1 MMYKRQKVIQY
12 KNGNIST
19 NFHKICIDLPDKPS
33 PKK

>member
-1 MMYKRQKVIQY
+1 MIYKLQKEIQY

-19 NFHKICIDLPDKPS
+19 NFPKICIDLPAKQL